1 MKYECRIVSR
11 FDGDWELQSRPTKE
25 SWAKHYH
32 KSDPDDWTGNWMY
45 DWRGRYE
52 EVVKRANRLIAEQDY
67 VPTELTPPFPD
78 KDPKLPKRRP
88 NMKGWF

>member
-1 MKYECRIVSR
+1 MKYEYRMVSR

-32 KSDPDDWTGNWMY
+32 KSDPTRWPDHWVY
-45 DWRGRYE
+45 VSSGRYE
-52 EVVKRANRLIAEQDY
+52 EVLKTANRMIAKQDY
-67 VPTELTPPFPD
+67 VSTELTPPFPD

>member
-1 MKYECRIVSR
+1 MKYEYRIVSR

-25 SWAKHYH
+25 AWAKHYH
-32 KSDPDDWTGNWMY
+32 KSDPTRWPDHWVY
-45 DWRGRYE
+45 VSSGRYE
-52 EVVKRANRLIAEQDY
+52 EVLKTANRMIAKQDY